1 MKIKTLITVALALGV
16 TSLAA
21 QSFEDINPRPQHIQA
36 SASKATIAFPKAIR
50 LSSAPARLKGVAWG
64 QLSRHLGV
72 DHKAGVELVFGVR
85 GDKVVRAYDSKIPK
99 HSEGYY
105 LSIEPRRIVLAGHDE
120 QGLLYAVESLLQAQK
135 DNTLPCGSLQD
146 YPDVRWRGVVEGFYG
161 TPWSYEARLSQ
172 LDFYG
177 RNKLN
182 VYFYG
187 PKDDPYHS
195 VPNWRKPYPAQEAKQ
210 IQTLVQRAKEN
221 GVTFYWAIHPGQD
234 IKWNNEDR
242 DLLIHKFESMY
253 ALGVRGFA
261 VFFDDISGEGTR
273 ADKQAELLNYIN
285 REFVRRKPDV
295 APLVMCP
302 TEYNKSWSRI
312 EKGYLPTL
320 GKELDKD
327 IEIMWTGNTVVACID
342 KPDMQWING
351 HIRRRAYIWFNFPV
365 SDFVRN
371 HMLLGPTYGNSLEIA
386 EDLSGFLS
394 NPMEHAEASKIALYS
409 VADYTW
415 SMKQYD
421 SQSSWERSIASLAG
435 GATEA
440 KALRTLAEH
449 SSDLGSNGHRFRRE
463 ESVQLRELLDR
474 VVKGKAISEAD
485 LNAIK
490 DECLRLERG
499 ANVLLTSRAN
509 LSLTKELTPWLKMAR
524 LIGRYGQEVIALP
537 TSGKRFPEVYA
548 HIRSLLEQMY
558 KLDTTENQNPYQ
570 PGVRLGTRH
579 LLPALDHLF
588 AASVQAYNQ
597 TTGAKLSASTRYL
610 PCTIES
616 SIPQLAGLALS
627 TRGTQLTI
635 SPSNEVIRWGAK
647 EVFSLKASEE
657 ALALKSLEF
666 DLGTKDIASVL
677 VLEAEVAGKW
687 TPLPLQQGA
696 DKTLIRADLK
706 PLGGAKWTRLR
717 LRHTKGEEIQIYFRA
732 WRVTL

>member
-1 MKIKTLITVALALGV
+1 MKIKTLITAALALGV
-16 TSLAA
+16 TSLSA
-21 QSFEDINPRPQHIQA
+21 QSFEDINPRPQQIQT
-36 SASKATIAFPKAIR
+36 STTKATIPFPKTVKLNA
-50 LSSAPARLKGVAWG
+50 SSAQLHGVAWG
-64 QLSRHLGV
+64 QLSRHLGI
-72 DHKAGVELVFGVR
+72 DRKSHVELILGVR
-85 GDKVVRAYDSKIPK
+85 GDKSVRSYESKIPK

-105 LSIEPRRIVLAGHDE
+105 LSVEPRRIVLAGHDH

-135 DNTLPCGSLQD
+135 HGTLPCGTVYD

-234 IKWNNEDR
+234 IKWNAEDR
-242 DLLIHKFESMY
+242 NLLIQKFESMY

-285 REFVRRKPDV
+285 REFVRRKRDV

-320 GKELDKD
+320 GKELDED

-394 NPMEHAEASKIALYS
+394 NPMEHAEASKISLYS
-409 VADYTW
+409 IADYTW

-421 SQSSWERSIASLAG
+421 SQRSWERSIASLAG
-435 GATEA
+435 GQAEA

-449 SSDLGSNGHRFRRE
+449 SSDLGANGHRFRRE
-463 ESVQLRELLDR
+463 ESVQMQELLDR
-474 VVKGKAISEAD
+474 VVKGEGVTETD
-485 LNAIK
+485 LVALQE
-490 DECLRLERG
+490 ECLRLERS
-499 ANVLLTSRAN
+499 ANILLTSRAN
-509 LSLTKELTPWLKMAR
+509 LALTKELAPWLKMAR
-524 LIGRYGQEVIALP
+524 LIGRYGQEVVALT
-537 TSGKRFPEVYA
+537 TSGNKFTEVYA

-558 KLDTTENQNPYQ
+558 ELDTTENQNPYQ
-570 PGVRLGTRH
+570 PGVRLGTRR
-579 LLPALDHLF
+579 LLPALDNLF
-588 AASVQAYNQ
+588 STTVQAYNQ
-597 TTGAKLSASTRYL
+597 VAGTKLSAETRYL
-610 PCTIES
+610 PCSIES
-616 SIPQLAGLALS
+616 SVPQLAGLALS

-647 EVFSLKASEE
+647 EAFTLKATE
-657 ALALKSLEF
+657 ALGLKSLEF
-666 DLGTKDIASVL
+666 DLGTKDISAAL
-677 VLEAEVAGKW
+677 VLEVEVAGKW
-687 TPLPLQQGA
+687 VNIPLQQATG
-696 DKTLIRADLK
+696 KTLVRAEVK
-706 PLGGAKWTRLR
+706 NIGNAKWTRLR
-717 LRHTKGEEIQIYFRA
+717 LKQTKGEELQLYFRA
-732 WRVTL
+732 WRMTL